1 MTEEPET
8 GGTGDAAEEPAER
21 QTTPFLVLQ
30 FFIFPM
36 AIVAVCVTVFV
47 LFGLIA
53 AEHKGAREY
62 LAEIRSGGSTTRWQA
77 AYALSSLV
85 QGGDPKTLSDPR
97 FVPEAISLFEQSGN
111 DDPRVRRY
119 LAVTLGRVGDRR
131 AVAPLIHFLEE
142 PGNPA
147 DTEGAIYA
155 TWALGTLKDP
165 TAIPI
170 LVKLAGGEE
179 RDLRKAAVHAL
190 GSFTDPQ
197 AEAALKSAL
206 VDSVEDVRWNGALAL
221 ARKGHAEAEPVLLQ
235 MLDPAHMAQVPG
247 LTLAQREEAMLGAI
261 AAATKLGSPPLRKA
275 LEGLGSG
282 EANLKV
288 RDAALQALK
297 GMPH

>member
-1 MTEEPET
+1 MSDEPET
-8 GGTGDAAEEPAER
+8 EGGPDQTEGPSER

-53 AEHKGAREY
+53 AERKGARDY
-62 LAEIRSGGSTTRWQA
+62 LAEIRSGSSNTRWQA

-85 QGGDPKTLSDPR
+85 QGGDPKTLADPR
-97 FVPEAISLFEQSGN
+97 FVPEAIALFEQSGN

-142 PGNPA
+142 PGALA
-147 DTEGAIYA
+147 DPEGAIYA

-165 TAIPI
+165 QAIPT
-170 LVKLAGGEE
+170 LVRLASGEE
-179 RDLRKAAVHAL
+179 RDLRKAAIHAL
-190 GSFTDPQ
+190 GSFNDPR
-197 AEAALKSAL
+197 AEAALKAGL
-206 VDSVEDVRWNGALAL
+206 VDAVEDVRWNAALAL
-221 ARKGHAEAEPVLLQ
+221 SRTGAPESEPVLLE
-235 MLDPAHMAQVPG
+235 MLDPKHMATVPG
-247 LTLAQREEAMLGAI
+247 LTAPQREDAMLAAI
-261 AAATKLGSPPLRKA
+261 AAATRLESPSLKRA
-275 LEGLGSG
+275 LEGLGAG
-282 EANLKV
+282 EANLKL

-297 GMPH
+297 GAPK